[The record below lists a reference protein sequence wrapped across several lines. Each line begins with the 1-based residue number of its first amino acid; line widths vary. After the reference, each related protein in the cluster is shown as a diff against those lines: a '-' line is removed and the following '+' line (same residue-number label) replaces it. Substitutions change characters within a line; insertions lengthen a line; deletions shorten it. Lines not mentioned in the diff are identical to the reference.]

1 MSRRAADDE
10 CRLGL
15 VACVRLAELDVTRHF
30 YVITHAGRS
39 RSPLCQVFL
48 DFLVAAK

>member
-1 MSRRAADDE
+1 MSRRAVEEE
-10 CRLGL
+10 CRHGM
-15 VACVRLAELDVTRHF
+15 VACVKLAELDVTRHF

-39 RSPLCQVFL
+39 RSPLCQAFL